1 MSYLY
6 WTDHRRPAAY
16 QAPEPSNNG
25 SISNHFDRFARY
37 GYNPS
42 LEYRNQHTYLA
53 QRRDRVAYDPAIHG
67 QYAEAYYPQTSSTRP
82 ADSQN
87 GRHMDR
93 HGFDYQQYDSNQND
107 DSEGSSTAA
116 VVGSRAPQSFLTP
129 PSVYHHPH
137 NTAQIGDPS
146 TQAIHSQ
153 YQHEPLMNHS
163 VPYDWTARTTSG
175 GYRGP
180 PYQYGGQTPMY
191 PNTSLMPTSYHA
203 SQAWA
208 NRPPAYVCLSAGNAK
223 PILRMHT
230 ADVHP
235 KRARPAVE
243 RQRPVPCRIPALPTA
258 AAAKRPAKSLG
269 HRHRPSPISASEQ
282 QRDHGEP
289 NAHRARSNEAA
300 QDEPPPPRKRE
311 GGGKVKLAGEGRAEG
326 RLG

>member
-208 NRPPAYVCLSAGNAK
+208 NRPQPTYVSPPGTQNPSFACIPPTYIQNVPGQPSNVNALYPAEYQRYPQQPPQKDQPSLSDTAIDQAQYPQVNNNETTVNPTPIAPGATRPPKKNHHHRGKGKGGAK
-223 PILRMHT
+223 
-230 ADVHP
+230 
-235 KRARPAVE
+235 
-243 RQRPVPCRIPALPTA
+243 
-258 AAAKRPAKSLG
+258 
-269 HRHRPSPISASEQ
+269 
-282 QRDHGEP
+282 
-289 NAHRARSNEAA
+289 
-300 QDEPPPPRKRE
+300 
-311 GGGKVKLAGEGRAEG
+311 
-326 RLG
+326 

>member
-6 WTDHRRPAAY
+6 WTDQRRPAAY

-25 SISNHFDRFARY
+25 LLSNYFHRFARY
-37 GYNPS
+37 GYNPGP
-42 LEYRNQHTYLA
+42 EYRNQHTHLA
-53 QRRDRVAYDPAIHG
+53 QRRDRVAYDPAIHD
-67 QYAEAYYPQTSSTRP
+67 QYAEAYYPQTSSTRS

-93 HGFDYQQYDSNQND
+93 HDFDYQQYDPTRND

-137 NTAQIGDPS
+137 STAQTGVPY

-163 VPYDWTARTTSG
+163 VPYDWQARTTSG

-180 PYQYGGQTPMY
+180 SHQYGGQAPMN
-191 PNTSLMPTSYHA
+191 PNTSLMPNPGPMTTPYHV

-208 NRPPAYVCLSAGNAK
+208 NRPQPTYVSPPGMQNPSFACIPPTYTQNVPAQPSNVNA
-223 PILRMHT
+223 MY
-230 ADVHP
+230 
-235 KRARPAVE
+235 PAE
-243 RQRPVPCRIPALPTA
+243 
-258 AAAKRPAKSLG
+258 
-269 HRHRPSPISASEQ
+269 
-282 QRDHGEP
+282 
-289 NAHRARSNEAA
+289 
-300 QDEPPPPRKRE
+300 
-311 GGGKVKLAGEGRAEG
+311 
-326 RLG
+326 